1 MNDSGYRA
9 LGFVGLAVGALI
21 LAALPLLVVSY
32 VMVWVFLL
40 AVYLTLAVSYDIV
53 GGHMGYMNLG
63 HSTFFGIG
71 AYGTAILLN
80 KGLGLL
86 PAMAVSTGVTA
97 AFAAAVSYPLF
108 RLKGAYFALGTFG
121 LISLMGVLS
130 SNLRDLTGGSGG
142 ISTPPGNYSIPA
154 YYLSL
159 LVAAGTVALNSWI
172 ARNRFGLA
180 LFSIREDEEVARA
193 FGVPTTLY
201 KCATLVISSIP
212 ASLIGGVYVWNVTYI
227 SPSAVF
233 GLEIAL
239 SPIVMAML
247 GGTGAILGPLLG
259 VVFLTL
265 VQELL
270 WTQVPYLHLTMYG
283 VIMVLVGLFMPG
295 GLIRTPLLRPIM
307 LRLRSTR
314 QIGALFRKNGKPL
327 SASGPAAGE
336 EVR

>member
-1 MNDSGYRA
+1 MNRGAQRTLA
-9 LGFVGLAVGALI
+9 LVALAVGVLV
-21 LAALPLLVVSY
+21 LAALPWLMVSY
-32 VMVWVFLL
+32 AMVWLFLL

-80 KGLGLL
+80 KGFSLVVALVSSTVI
-86 PAMAVSTGVTA
+86 AAV
-97 AFAAAVSYPLF
+97 FAAAVSYPIF
-108 RLKGAYFALGTFG
+108 RMRGAYFALGTFG

-130 SNLRDLTGGSGG
+130 TNLRDVTGGSGG
-142 ISTPPGNYSIPA
+142 ISTPPGNYMLPA

-159 LVAAGTVALNSWI
+159 LVAGGTVALNRWI
-172 ARNRFGLA
+172 ARSRFGLA

-193 FGVPTTLY
+193 FGVPTTLC
-201 KCATLVISSIP
+201 KCGALVISSIP

-247 GGTGAILGPLLG
+247 GGTGTILGPLLG

-265 VQELL
+265 VQEVL
-270 WTQVPYLHLTMYG
+270 WTEVPYLHLTMYG

-295 GLIRTPLLRPIM
+295 GLIRTSLLQRIMRGLGSAGPAWTAIPTTEEPLR
-307 LRLRSTR
+307 
-314 QIGALFRKNGKPL
+314 
-327 SASGPAAGE
+327 ASGRPAGE
-336 EVR
+336 ELP

>member
-1 MNDSGYRA
+1 MSQGGHRTLA
-9 LGFVGLAVGALI
+9 FVGLAVAALI
-21 LAALPLLVVSY
+21 LAVLPWVMVSY
-32 VMVWVFLL
+32 AMVWVFLL
-40 AVYLTLAVSYDIV
+40 AVYLTLAMSYDIV

-80 KGLGLL
+80 KGIGLI
-86 PAMAVSTGVTA
+86 PALAASTLIVAV
-97 AFAAAVSYPLF
+97 FAAAVSYPLF
-108 RLKGAYFALGTFG
+108 RLRGAYFALGTFG

-130 SNLRDLTGGSGG
+130 TNLRDLTGGSGG
-142 ISTPPGNYSIPA
+142 ISTPPGNYMLPA

-159 LVAAGTVALNSWI
+159 VVAAGTVALSRWI
-172 ARNRFGLA
+172 ARSRFGLA

-201 KCATLVISSIP
+201 KCATLIISSVP

-247 GGTGAILGPLLG
+247 GGTGTILGPFLG

-265 VQELL
+265 VQEVL
-270 WTQVPYLHLTMYG
+270 WTEVPYLHLTMYG

-295 GLIRTPLLRPIM
+295 GLVRTPLLKPVIRRFTSAETRKGLRARRP
-307 LRLRSTR
+307 
-314 QIGALFRKNGKPL
+314 AE
-327 SASGPAAGE
+327 GE
-336 EVR
+336 EFP